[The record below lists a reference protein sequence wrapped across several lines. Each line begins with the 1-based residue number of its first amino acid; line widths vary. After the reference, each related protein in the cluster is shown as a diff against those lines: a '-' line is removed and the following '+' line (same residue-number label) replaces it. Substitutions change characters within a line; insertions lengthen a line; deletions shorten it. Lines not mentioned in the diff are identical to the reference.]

1 MILASALMDP
11 RPLVVE
17 PATPV
22 AQLARLL
29 FEQNAEG
36 ACVLE
41 SGRLVGVVTA
51 MDLLFQEKD
60 PRVPTIFAFMD
71 AVVPLGWKKVEAEL
85 AKIAGVTVGEI
96 MSHPPIVIG
105 PRADLHTIAT
115 LMVERHLTM
124 LPVVEDGLLLGV
136 VDKRA
141 ALRAALQGV
150 TGSAPGGGA
159 SGAAGGS
166 PEAGAA
172 SGDSS
177 STS

>member
-1 MILASALMDP
+1 MILAAELMDP

-22 AQLARLL
+22 AQLSRLL
-29 FEQNAEG
+29 IEQNAEG

-96 MSHPPIVIG
+96 MTHPPIVIG
-105 PRADLHTIAT
+105 PRADLHAIAT

-150 TGSAPGGGA
+150 TGSGPGGGA
-159 SGAAGGS
+159 SGGGAS
-166 PEAGAA
+166 GAGAA
-172 SGDSS
+172 SGDNS

>member
-1 MILASALMDP
+1 MIPASALMDP

-29 FEQNAEG
+29 IEQNAEG

-96 MSHPPIVIG
+96 MTHPPIVIG

-150 TGSAPGGGA
+150 TGSGPGGGA
-159 SGAAGGS
+159 SGAAEGS
-166 PEAGAA
+166 AGTGAA